1 VASAVK
7 ARFVLLA
14 ACAVALGAPSGA
26 AARNLSSAD
35 PYDARVIAAHR
46 CNQAADKGDYAER
59 LLAQCRTVY
68 EATVN
73 FERSVQQPTRAQRN
87 TRVIAKG
94 LSMMTLAGG
103 YAKIDGKM
111 TARACQAMATLD
123 QALAGYDPATPTGIE
138 MLYTMLAKTRD
149 VAVPKCRA
157 GGHWRG

>member
-1 VASAVK
+1 MKKTCASATRSTSTAERVASAVK

-68 EATVN
+68 EAD
-73 FERSVQQPTRAQRN
+73 RKSTRLN
-87 TRVIAKG
+87 
-94 LSMMTLAGG
+94 SS
-103 YAKIDGKM
+103 
-111 TARACQAMATLD
+111 
-123 QALAGYDPATPTGIE
+123 
-138 MLYTMLAKTRD
+138 
-149 VAVPKCRA
+149 
-157 GGHWRG
+157 H